1 MQWYEAEVSELVERL
16 AKDPTPNP
24 TVFLGSSS
32 LRLWT
37 TIAADLNDPSVVNA
51 GFGGSTLA
59 ACDYFF
65 DRIVPPLGPAALL
78 VYAGDN
84 DLGDGQSP
92 DAVIASFR
100 ELSAKVDRSCGP
112 IPFGFIAIK
121 PSPARAGLIDAI
133 RRTNAAIFADI
144 TRRPHGFFVPV
155 FDAMLRDGK
164 PRPELF
170 LPDGLHLAAAGYE
183 LWTELLLPFRSRWSN
198 GTAAEPLSERTAP

>member
-1 MQWYEAEVSELVERL
+1 MQWYEAEVAALVERL
-16 AKDPTPNP
+16 GSEPTPNP

-37 TIAADLNDPSVVNA
+37 SIAADLNDPSVVNA

-59 ACDYFF
+59 ACDFFF

-84 DLGDGQSP
+84 DLGDGRPP

-100 ELSAKVDRSCGP
+100 ELRAKVDRSCGP
-112 IPFGFIAIK
+112 IPFGFISIK
-121 PSPARAGLIDAI
+121 PSPARADLIDST
-133 RRTNAAIFADI
+133 RRTNAAICADI
-144 TRRPHGFFVPV
+144 TRRPHGFFVSV

-164 PRPELF
+164 PRPELY
-170 LPDGLHLAAAGYE
+170 LPDGLHLNAAGYE
-183 LWTELLLPFRSRWSN
+183 LWTQLLLPFRSRWSN
-198 GTAAEPLSERTAP
+198 GTAATAFSERSAP